1 MAKIKK
7 TLNNCYHFNRL
18 LQGMPNTYAFT
29 KGLSEDLV
37 HSYKDKF
44 PIVIARPTIVT
55 AAWKEPF
62 EGNRFYF
69 LS

>member
-1 MAKIKK
+1 
-7 TLNNCYHFNRL
+7 
-18 LQGMPNTYAFT
+18 MPNTYAFT

-62 EGNRFYF
+62 EGNRFNYC
-69 LS
+69 LK

>member
-1 MAKIKK
+1 
-7 TLNNCYHFNRL
+7 
-18 LQGMPNTYAFT
+18 MPNTYAFT

-62 EGNRFYF
+62 EGNNFILNHRNH
-69 LS
+69 